1 MALVLAVALG
11 LISSLILVVTLV
23 QIIDHQTPDLTLS
36 ENATQIL
43 IAAIGGLTG
52 LLGGYLGFS
61 MKAAARDAARE
72 DGAGAPDA
80 PPTPAADPSQA
91 PSPPA
96 P

>member
-1 MALVLAVALG
+1 MALVLAVSLG

-52 LLGGYLGFS
+52 LLGGYVGFS
-61 MKAAARDAARE
+61 VKGRKDA
-72 DGAGAPDA
+72 DGEGGGGTPDA
-80 PPTPAADPSQA
+80 DPPNPGR
-91 PSPPA
+91 
-96 P
+96 